1 LIKINLNLL
10 NLTKLNFYKKYI
22 PIIKNVNNSALIFLI
37 ILLLFFYPFFL
48 TKAQDQF
55 EVITEEKSD
64 ANFNLNPSKSIA
76 KISKTKKASSDSTE
90 KNTKTITENSA
101 NKTTTLDQQNEEKHQ
116 KNIYDL
122 SNDDVAGINVLMMA
136 VSNNDIQGVKFYAKA
151 GLALINQKNY
161 GGATA
166 LHIASREG
174 FYEVAKILVD
184 LGADVNAIDN
194 EGWTPLMR
202 ANLNNNF
209 NIVELLVNK
218 GANSGG
224 LNNANES
231 VIMHATLANCD
242 KCLNL
247 MLEKLNFSKYLGNKI
262 LKEQITDSFIISR
275 NRENAVIQGLLESY
289 LDRLIKITPIIELN
303 QDNQESQKKIPVI
316 PANNEQTKAI
326 KELINKDQQQVE
338 KVQQDKIQAKMM
350 ADFIDQKNTKT
361 DYQKKSANIELE
373 KKFKLIN
380 INERTNDQKIINQNN
395 KIIQSIDGNF
405 NKGKFK
411 LVNPT
416 NSSQIEKSDQ
426 LTKNYILK
434 KINNYNQGL
443 SKNNNIKQSP
453 INSSNSPKMLNKN
466 DSISSNSINYPK
478 SKNPVK
484 KEENISKSIIIDQE
498 AKANKSKINSSVEK
512 NNPISNK
519 NNSSSDSKFEIK
531 NIDESGKTIDK
542 KPKYVIGK
550 I

>member
-1 LIKINLNLL
+1 MIKINLNLL

>member
-1 LIKINLNLL
+1 MIKINLNLL

-22 PIIKNVNNSALIFLI
+22 PIIKNVNNSALIFLT

-76 KISKTKKASSDSTE
+76 KISKTKKASPDSTE

-416 NSSQIEKSDQ
+416 NSSQIEKSEQ